1 MPLYT
6 VYHPH
11 TLSHTQRKHIALSI
25 TKAHVTITLAPSFVV
40 KVIFLPLDASSFYTG
55 GLAELSLLRIVGV
68 IRAGRSTE
76 DRQKLLMMIHDMIK
90 IHGYEIEIHLEEM
103 KSEVNSTLNKL
114 IQNILVNGKFVPEPG
129 SEDEKRWREADKAV

>member
-1 MPLYT
+1 
-6 VYHPH
+6 
-11 TLSHTQRKHIALSI
+11 
-25 TKAHVTITLAPSFVV
+25 VV

-114 IQNILVNGKFVPEPG
+114 IQNILVNGKIVPEPS
-129 SEDEKRWREADKAV
+129 SEDEKRWREADKAL